1 MPDGDAP
8 VDPSHAPEPSS
19 PEPSPPADAVTPGG
33 YTYEV
38 VDDKEASREAFAP
51 TPPEQGSRAVPAW
64 ALFGAMIVAALIAG
78 LVVWFLLPGT
88 ESKSSQALTTTGAG
102 LLNAFTAGGETSTTR
117 YEGEAPPGYPEDVPM
132 YDVDVVS
139 SVLQISE
146 ASAGYIVVQHSTDD
160 RDTISE
166 DLSARFSGGSWQ
178 IDGGQ
183 ESTDATLLQFS
194 KTDDANVSG
203 IVLLTQ
209 SKDGERT
216 TIITSVQ
223 DAGGAEEPEE
233 PFVVPSPRNVP
244 PGFPSELAP
253 YPDSTLIETAYQK
266 EPGRTSYAVS
276 YITDANAD
284 DVVEHYRNALEDAG
298 LAVEDGDASTSPM
311 EDAQVLTFSNED
323 LTLEGEVAIG
333 TFAEDEDFTRID
345 VQAGDE
351 RDSEAPADDESSDD
365 DEGAD
370 DGGEG
375 SENAEPT
382 TDDGGN

>member
-1 MPDGDAP
+1 MPDGDEP
-8 VDPSHAPEPSS
+8 VDPSHAPEPPGSEQS
-19 PEPSPPADAVTPGG
+19 APADAVTPGG
-33 YTYEV
+33 YAYEV
-38 VDDKEASREAFAP
+38 VDDDDASREAFAP
-51 TPPEQGSRAVPAW
+51 MPPEHGSRSVPAW

-146 ASAGYIVVQHSTDD
+146 ASAGYIIVQHSEDD
-160 RDTISE
+160 RDTIAE
-166 DLSARFSGGSWQ
+166 DLSTRFSEGSWQ

-183 ESTDATLLQFS
+183 ESTDATLIQFS

-223 DAGGAEEPEE
+223 DAGGAEDPDE
-233 PFVVPSPRNVP
+233 PFVVPGPRNVP
-244 PGFPSELAP
+244 SGFPSELVP
-253 YPDSTLIETAYQK
+253 YPDAILIESAYQK
-266 EPGRTSYAVS
+266 ESGQTSFALS
-276 YITDANAD
+276 YITDADAAA
-284 DVVEHYRNALEDAG
+284 VVEHYRTTLEDAG
-298 LAVEDGDASTSPM
+298 LTVEDGDPTTSPM
-311 EDAQVLTFSNED
+311 EDAQVLSFSNED
-323 LTLEGEVAIG
+323 LTLQGEVAIG
-333 TFAEDEDFTRID
+333 TFAEDEEFTRID

-351 RDSEAPADDESSDD
+351 RDGDESPGGESTPEEGDGD
-365 DEGAD
+365 DEGS
-370 DGGEG
+370 DG
-375 SENAEPT
+375 AEPT
-382 TDDGGN
+382 TEGNGN